1 MSVVNCTATDVRDAL
16 ISSDFIDS
24 VDVGFVLQDATGA
37 IVDCNRAAAALLG
50 LPFEQVVGRT
60 SHSPEWGAVRSDGS
74 PFPGDE
80 HPAMVALRTG
90 CPLRTVIMGIDIP
103 GRSRRWILVDAW
115 PIISPEGVTGVI
127 TSFDDQTERV
137 ERDKL
142 FRALARINELVIAAH
157 DEDVLLGEIADCIV
171 EHLGYPRVEFVLNDD
186 AGSRD
191 VGGALDPALAAV
203 TRALRDATIQVVDDV
218 ANPSGGPSVSAST
231 VDASYR
237 SLLAA
242 PVSLGDQRAVLAIYG
257 ERRHEFDALTIEG
270 VAEIAK
276 ACEYGVAHVRS
287 MERLEM
293 AFDSTLAALAGIG
306 EMRDPYTAGHQS
318 NVGVLSE
325 QIAVRLGLDDE
336 MVGQI
341 RRAAEVHDIGKIAV
355 PAEIL
360 TKPGRLSALEYEMMK
375 VHARIGWEILS
386 RASLPWPIAE
396 VALQHHERLDGSG
409 YPHGLRDK
417 EISLPARIVAV
428 SDVVEAMASD
438 RPYRRSLGVEA
449 ALDEISRGAGTLY
462 DADVVTACREL
473 FTGGFDLRAHAEVTA
488 ESLAAID

>member
-157 DEDVLLGEIADCIV
+157 DEDVLLSEIADCIV

-191 VGGALDPALAAV
+191 VGGALDPALDAV

-409 YPHGLRDK
+409 YPQGLAG
-417 EISLPARIVAV
+417 EAICLPARVVAV
-428 SDVVEAMASD
+428 ADVIEAMIQH
-438 RPYRRSLGVEA
+438 RPYRPGLGRDVAIAEVLA
-449 ALDEISRGAGTLY
+449 GAGVRY
-462 DADVVTACREL
+462 DADAVAAAVAIL
-473 FTGGFDLRAHAEVTA
+473 ADGFDFTSNATLGAPRG
-488 ESLAAID
+488 LDD